1 MGQKYL
7 MDTNAVIDYLD
18 NKLPTPAATFIDNIE
33 IEISVIVRIELLAW
47 QNATPAQLHILNS
60 FINDATVI
68 NFEEAIILKTIDVRK
83 NHKLKLADAIIA
95 ATCLVYGYT
104 LLSRNISDFDKVPG
118 LKVINPHT
126 L

>member
-1 MGQKYL
+1 MGQGYL

-18 NKLPTPAATFIDNIE
+18 NKLPGTAATFIENIA

-47 QNATPAQLHILNS
+47 QNATPAQLQILNS
-60 FINDATVI
+60 FINDAIVF
-68 NFEEAIILKTIDVRK
+68 NLEESIILKTIDIRK
-83 NHKLKLADAIIA
+83 NYKLKLADAIIA
-95 ATCLVYGYT
+95 ATTLIYGYT

-118 LKVINPHT
+118 MKVVDPHT